1 MAYFHS
7 HHGVHPIQAEPVMQV
22 VPLRYPDGPGEYE
35 RQYRPDAQA
44 YHEEDKKTPYEN
56 VRRRELPQNGYPN
69 YKPGPLRWPLL
80 CVMIVAFIALIAG
93 IEWACRSLPVEDRQ
107 RPLPTTAVRA
117 STTSSIPHV
126 RLRFAQA
133 DGQAPATTTP
143 PDAATTAPGEPAAD
157 TTSRLNPGQVV
168 GDNQSTTID
177 EVQIPGGEHSTIKD
191 DQVAG
196 EGPQTVTIPADEHST
211 IKDDQVA
218 RDGPQTV
225 TIPADEHSTIKD
237 DNVAGEGPQ
246 TVTLPA
252 DEHSTIKDDNVAGE
266 GPQTVTLPADEH
278 STIKDDNVA
287 GEGPQTVTLP
297 ADDPIPGE
305 ARTSALPPGSVAQG
319 GGQTVTDPVTATIPS
334 SKVVNLGPTTINGV
348 ATTIAPTYVTPKVTT
363 LTNSLGV
370 PTAIVTSTPSAV
382 STPTIITLTNSAG
395 VPTATVSTSALAAPI
410 TTVLTDSN
418 GIPTATATRYAA
430 IPTVPAVTTRVYYF
444 TKLDNFIAFFL
455 SPILS
460 VLVSIPIRMIDL
472 TAKTFQPFHELTHPA
487 GAAAHESLTLETG
500 GIFGIVTSVKSL
512 FGGHPLIFLTTVL
525 TLCSV
530 LLVPLST
537 EALGAVV
544 HGSCT
549 DMDFRGCALSLGI
562 FLRPARATI
571 ALLAFMIIVVM
582 LLLFFLFRWRSG
594 VANNPWSIAG
604 IASLSTNPD
613 VRLLFASLPT
623 GQDGRISNSQL
634 AAAVEGRTFKLGYFF
649 NRHGEPEYGIVIA
662 NEAGRGL
669 QGSAIQPGIAEM
681 EFAHAVKQAKT
692 ERHLPFAMLTYT
704 WRITFLLFLTG
715 LLALILYYNKTEGD
729 TPFERFMSTQNFGV
743 RFLFTLIGVAISFF
757 WSSFFTSVAAVSPY
771 HLLGKSPQYAGDS
784 ILLSPSLHAVTGI
797 WSAIRRRHWFLVVV
811 AAVSIMS
818 EFMPILLN
826 NVPMRITQ
834 NFFTHM
840 ICTWTAVGVLCIMW
854 LVVVGSFFIRWPH
867 MPVDPTTVA
876 GSMYY
881 VCDSWMLYSF
891 EGLSTLK
898 KRDRDW
904 KVGEMGLK
912 YEYGDIQGVS
922 GLRRYGVDGARTSV

>member
-7 HHGVHPIQAEPVMQV
+7 HHGAHPIQAEPVMQV

-44 YHEEDKKTPYEN
+44 YREEEKKTPYEN

-80 CVMIVAFIALIAG
+80 CVMIVAFIGLIAG

-107 RPLPTTAVRA
+107 RPLPTTAVRTTTRTTAPGARTATTATGA
-117 STTSSIPHV
+117 STASSIPHV

-143 PDAATTAPGEPAAD
+143 PDAATTAPGEPAEH

-196 EGPQTVTIPADEHST
+196 EDPQTI
-211 IKDDQVA
+211 
-218 RDGPQTV
+218 
-225 TIPADEHSTIKD
+225 
-237 DNVAGEGPQ
+237 
-246 TVTLPA
+246 
-252 DEHSTIKDDNVAGE
+252 
-266 GPQTVTLPADEH
+266 TLPADEH

-297 ADDPIPGE
+297 ADDPIPGGP
-305 ARTSALPPGSVAQG
+305 RTSALPPGGVAQG
-319 GGQTVTDPVTATIPS
+319 GGQTVTDTDLGKDVPVTATIPS

-382 STPTIITLTNSAG
+382 STPTVTTLTNSAG

-410 TTVLTDSN
+410 ITVLTDSN
-418 GIPTATATRYAA
+418 GVPTATATHYAA
-430 IPTVPAVTTRVYYF
+430 IPTVPAITTKVYYF
-444 TKLDNFIAFFL
+444 TKFDNFIAFFL

-562 FLRPARATI
+562 FLRPARATMG
-571 ALLAFMIIVVM
+571 LLAFMIVVVI

-623 GQDGRISNSQL
+623 GQDGRIRNSQF

-649 NRHGEPEYGIVIA
+649 NRHGEPEYGIIIA

-669 QGSAIQPGIAEM
+669 RGSTIQPGIAEM

-771 HLLGKSPQYAGDS
+771 HLLGKSPQYARDS

-834 NFFTHM
+834 NFFTHL

-898 KRDRDW
+898 KKDRDW
-904 KVGEMGLK
+904 KISDMGLK